1 MPCWYRGAAARDDA
15 LSYYYVLRS
24 VLRDHSELRGR
35 CLTRCCHCGIFF
47 LTHPRNA
54 GREDLRCPFGCREA
68 HRRQRSTERSMAY
81 YRTPEGRLKKKVQN
95 DKRSDSGGSHTSSPV
110 VEEPI
115 VPIGGV
121 SQQLGNRVPKPP
133 AQQAST
139 DGDPSV
145 RFDRELVLYLAM
157 VLGLIE
163 GREMSPS
170 EVEVLLC
177 SVVRQ
182 HSIARR
188 RRLEYAVWYLNNRPP

>member
-1 MPCWYRGAAARDDA
+1 
-15 LSYYYVLRS
+15 
-24 VLRDHSELRGR
+24 
-35 CLTRCCHCGIFF
+35 
-47 LTHPRNA
+47 
-54 GREDLRCPFGCREA
+54 
-68 HRRQRSTERSMAY
+68 MAY

-95 DKRSDSGGSHTSSPV
+95 DKRSDSGGSPTSSPV

-121 SQQLGNRVPKPP
+121 SQQLVNSVPKPP

-139 DGDPSV
+139 DGGLPPGEPSV